1 MSHELKARL
10 ALEKQGFRFTHS
22 LGQNF
27 LLNGQV
33 VDRIAQEAQVKPGD
47 NILEIGPGAGVLTA
61 ALLDR
66 WLLLLKERGEDAA
79 FAAIRQ
85 ELRDSAF

>member
-33 VDRIAQEAQVKPGD
+33 VDRIAQGGAAGPGGQGA
-47 NILEIGPGAGVLTA
+47 GPGAG
-61 ALLDR
+61 
-66 WLLLLKERGEDAA
+66 
-79 FAAIRQ
+79 
-85 ELRDSAF
+85 